1 MVTLSRAVVLAAA
14 ISLGTA
20 TLADAQ
26 TSQRVPE
33 SPVVYT
39 GAIIATGGHSVQL
52 NTKSGV
58 VTVQMKPGWTV
69 ASSHPAAVREIKPGD
84 FIASNNLNIDANTGK
99 ATELRVFEPGYRPE
113 YGSHPMP
120 TPGYSMTHALVAASA
135 AAPEGQRLTVTFP
148 AGSREIIVPLGV
160 KVLAYNIQSRSLAT
174 PGTVVTAVTRK
185 DPDGVSRAGRL
196 LLVTK

>member
-1 MVTLSRAVVLAAA
+1 MVTLSRALALAATIA
-14 ISLGTA
+14 LSAA

-26 TSQRVPE
+26 TSRRVPA

-39 GAIIATGGHSVQL
+39 GAIVATGEHSVQL
-52 NTKSGV
+52 KTKSGV

-69 ASSHPAAVREIKPGD
+69 SSSHPAAASAVKPGD
-84 FIASNNLNIDANTGK
+84 FIASNNLDIDDNTGK
-99 ATELRVFEPGYRPE
+99 ATELRIFEPGYRPE

-135 AAPEGQRLTVTFP
+135 VAPEGQRLTVTFP
-148 AGSREIIVPLGV
+148 AGSRRIIVPPGV
-160 KVLAYNIQSRSLAT
+160 KVLSYTIESRSLAT